1 MTEREPIVSVV
12 TPTFNRADYLHHA
25 IESVLAQTVD
35 RFELLVVDDGSTD
48 ATPELMERYAGD
60 PRIRYFR
67 QPNQGQSVARNRGI
81 REARG
86 DFVCFLDSDNAW
98 LPDKLAKSLEV
109 FRENPECHV
118 VYGDYIEIDQWGREL
133 GLNRMRRYSGAIT
146 PELLKDNFVS
156 MNTTMTRRG
165 CFEVM
170 GGFDEADRL
179 AEDYGLWLRLSTRYC
194 FYYLAEVLGFYRVME
209 HQISSDKRR
218 RLYANEK
225 ILLSFL
231 ETYPDSVT
239 SEQRCRGLS
248 HFYLRRARFLASE
261 KSYLEAYRDIGR
273 SIRQDALWPGPWR
286 GAAKVTLRAVIP

>member
-1 MTEREPIVSVV
+1 MTESEPIVSVI
-12 TPTFNRADYLHHA
+12 TPTFNRAGYLHHA

-48 ATPELMERYAGD
+48 DTPELMERYSSD
-60 PRIRYFR
+60 SRIRYFQ

-81 REARG
+81 KEARG
-86 DFVCFLDSDNAW
+86 DFICFLDSDNAW
-98 LPDKLAKSLEV
+98 LPEKLEKSLEV
-109 FRENPECHV
+109 FRNNPECHV
-118 VYGDYIEIDQWGREL
+118 VYGDYIEIDQWGKEL
-133 GLNRMRRYSGAIT
+133 GVNRMRRFSGAIT
-146 PELLKDNFVS
+146 PELLKDNFIS

-165 CFEVM
+165 CFETM

-179 AEDYGLWLRLSTRYC
+179 AEDYGLWLRLSTQYQ
-194 FYYLAEVLGFYRVME
+194 FYYLADVLGFYRVME

-218 RLYANEK
+218 RLDANER

-231 ETYPDSVT
+231 NTYPNAVT
-239 SEQRCRGLS
+239 SEQKHRGLS

-261 KSYLEAYRDIGR
+261 KSYFDAYRDIVR
-273 SIRQDALWPGPWR
+273 SIRQDALWLGPWR